1 MFIGDLIRRNYPN
14 AKILFVARSEESSP
28 KVQFA
33 LKQAGADYVQ
43 SKYDTEEKL
52 ADVIKEK
59 LGGTATV
66 FLGVSGSNVEHRI
79 AFEWG
84 VLGNNGIYNSFSLG
98 PKVEFDTMPFGFK
111 NQIILSSINFR
122 QVHME
127 KAIQILARSNY
138 DEIVELIDK
147 EEFISDPI
155 DAYNNKIYCKGA
167 PLKTAVIWNEKY
179 IDMDR

>member
-1 MFIGDLIRRNYPN
+1 M
-14 AKILFVARSEESSP
+14 
-28 KVQFA
+28 
-33 LKQAGADYVQ
+33 
-43 SKYDTEEKL
+43 
-52 ADVIKEK
+52 
-59 LGGTATV
+59 
-66 FLGVSGSNVEHRI
+66 EHRI

-84 VLGNNGIYNSFSLG
+84 VLGNNGIYNSFSLD

-127 KAIQILARSNY
+127 KAIQILAGSNY